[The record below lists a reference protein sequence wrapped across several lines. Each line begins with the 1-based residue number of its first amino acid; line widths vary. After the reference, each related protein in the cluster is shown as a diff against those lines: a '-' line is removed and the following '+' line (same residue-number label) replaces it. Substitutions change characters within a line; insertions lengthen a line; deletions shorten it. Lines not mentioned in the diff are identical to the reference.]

1 MKHIYASLDI
11 GSDSIKIA
19 VCELYQNKLNLL
31 AATSCKSEGIK
42 RGLIADFD
50 LACTAISQ
58 AFENISEMVGF
69 KVNKVI
75 ASVPSYMAEY
85 NIVKGSIDINSNTPI
100 TPNDVMKS
108 LEKAITSKKL
118 DGREMV
124 TVLPIDFKINDAV
137 IKDPI
142 GHRGNKLSTR
152 AVLVTVP
159 KKNVYSV
166 LTLLE
171 KINVEVVDISINNIG
186 DMYAFKNNNF
196 DNMISAVINI
206 GSDITSL
213 SGAKGSLAK
222 YCVDKTAI
230 ARAGNL
236 DNVIGF
242 EKEISV
248 IYEILGRKTKANLL
262 ITGEAGVG
270 KTSLVN
276 GFVRELAAD
285 HVPGFLSGAVA
296 YELDT
301 AALGGDAQYKGEVE
315 DRFKNVITEVE
326 NLPNAVLIIESI
338 DKLFDKQGSLFGAS
352 SILKNELS
360 KGRLQLLATSSID
373 GYTKNIETDKEMTSK
388 LEKITVEEPTA
399 DLSLRILKGAIPAY
413 EEYHGLTA
421 DETVLSDAIRLAK
434 RYLTE
439 KSLPDSAFD
448 LIDRTMAQVKTM
460 NDLTGSIITD
470 LREKLDAIKTSAEG
484 KDKADETLMKELDW
498 LNYELFNKVSCI
510 LLAGVDSDT
519 DFSKIATI
527 QERLDFLTGILDK
540 LTELSAQQRTELK
553 SDDLSAVV
561 AKQTGIPLGKVQ
573 TKERDRL
580 MGAEDTL
587 KKRVVGQD
595 HAVKKVLDA
604 VYEARSGLNKKGQ
617 PMGSFFFLGPTG
629 TGKTE
634 LAKALATFLF
644 GDESAL
650 IRFDMSEFKEEH
662 SVALLYGA
670 PPGYVGYEEGGLLVN
685 KIRQN
690 PYAVVLFD
698 EIEKAHKSV
707 FDLFLQI
714 LDEGKLHDRLGRV
727 GDFSNALIL
736 FTSNI
741 GAQTIVE
748 KFNSGIIP
756 ENNELMDIMQGYFRP
771 EFLARLTEIVP
782 FSPITDKTVVHIF
795 DIHLNGLLKL
805 LEEQNITLTLTP
817 EAREKIALRGYNQ
830 QYGARPI
837 IGIIRKELRHP
848 ISKMM
853 IAGEVKAGDKIVVE
867 ADKDG
872 QAVFV
877 VNGKRLGN
885 PDEKAPKREKL

>member
-1 MKHIYASLDI
+1 MNANLKNIANSFAEEYCSDAIYPAHLFKAVLHKEIGLVHFIESELDK
-11 GSDSIKIA
+11 DYFYLQDWADVQMQLAPRA
-19 VCELYQNKLNLL
+19 VRPMRDLEYSPEAQAVIDEAENYQVKFDLEECTDVCVL
-31 AATSCKSEGIK
+31 AALVTPG
-42 RGLIADFD
+42 
-50 LACTAISQ
+50 
-58 AFENISEMVGF
+58 VGF
-69 KVNKVI
+69 TFDQLKTLPLT
-75 ASVPSYMAEY
+75 PS
-85 NIVKGSIDINSNTPI
+85 DISAK
-100 TPNDVMKS
+100 MGGG
-108 LEKAITSKKL
+108 A
-118 DGREMV
+118 
-124 TVLPIDFKINDAV
+124 
-137 IKDPI
+137 
-142 GHRGNKLSTR
+142 
-152 AVLVTVP
+152 
-159 KKNVYSV
+159 
-166 LTLLE
+166 
-171 KINVEVVDISINNIG
+171 NVEAPY
-186 DMYAFKNNNF
+186 ME
-196 DNMISAVINI
+196 
-206 GSDITSL
+206 
-213 SGAKGSLAK
+213 GAELTKRTPAAGGGKGSLAK

-315 DRFKNVITEVE
+315 DRFKNVINEVE
-326 NLPNAVLIIESI
+326 ALPNAVLIIEAI

-373 GYTKNIETDKEMTSK
+373 GFTKNIETDKEMTSK

-399 DLSLRILKGAIPAY
+399 DLALRILKGAIPAY
-413 EEYHGLTA
+413 EEYHGLTC
-421 DETVLSDAIRLAK
+421 DETVMSDAIRLAK

-460 NDLTGSIITD
+460 NDLTGSIITE
-470 LREKLDAIKTSAEG
+470 LREKLEAIKASAEG
-484 KDKADETLMKELDW
+484 KDKADEGLMKELDW

-527 QERLDFLTGILDK
+527 QERVDFIASTLDK
-540 LTELSAQQRTELK
+540 LTELSAENRTELK

-604 VYEARSGLNKKGQ
+604 VYEARSGLSKKGQ

-650 IRFDMSEFKEEH
+650 VRFDMSEFKEEH

-690 PYAVVLFD
+690 PYSVVLFD

-741 GAQTIVE
+741 GAQTIVD

-782 FSPITDKTVVHIF
+782 FSPITDKTVTKIF
-795 DIHLNGLLKL
+795 DIHLKGLLKL
-805 LEEQNITLTLTP
+805 LEEQNIELTLTP
-817 EAREKIALRGYNQ
+817 EAREAIALRGYNQ
-830 QYGARPI
+830 QYGARPVL
-837 IGIIRKELRHP
+837 GIIRKELRHP

-853 IAGEVKAGDKIVVE
+853 IAGDVKAGDKIEVR
-867 ADKDG
+867 AGKDG

-877 VNGKRLGN
+877 INGKE
-885 PDEKAPKREKL
+885 PAAAEPAAEPTEKKAQKKGK